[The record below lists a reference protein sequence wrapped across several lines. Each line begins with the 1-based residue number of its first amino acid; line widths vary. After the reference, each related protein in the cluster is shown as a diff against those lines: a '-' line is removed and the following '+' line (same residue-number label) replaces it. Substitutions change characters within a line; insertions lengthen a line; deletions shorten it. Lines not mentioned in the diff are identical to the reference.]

1 MVKDDR
7 SELIVHRFDMGDV
20 EDPDLYARLAIG
32 EWSNTTAQGAFLRSR
47 RVALAYHTEYG
58 EDGGTWRVRVTAR
71 LRGKWATWYTLRF
84 G

>member
-1 MVKDDR
+1 MVKDNLSD
-7 SELIVHRFDMGDV
+7 LIVHRFDMGDV

-47 RVALAYHTEYG
+47 KVGLSYRTEYG
-58 EDGGTWRVRVTAR
+58 EDGGTWRVYVTAR